1 MGVTPGKTILLLGRI
16 QVREACYSV
25 LRRYYYGRSRWHAG
39 SMRKVSLTLPE
50 ERDDRLEERV
60 EDGEHDSKSEAV
72 RERLALAEELE
83 ERVEELEAELEHAR
97 ARADEAEA
105 NAKHARE
112 QAREQAEREEELL
125 PLVREAR
132 DRTDRLSAREEARR
146 QAPVWR
152 RAKWALLGEPADL
165 PERVEHDPE

>member
-1 MGVTPGKTILLLGRI
+1 M
-16 QVREACYSV
+16 E
-25 LRRYYYGRSRWHAG
+25 
-39 SMRKVSLTLPE
+39 KVSLTLPE

-60 EDGEHDSKSEAV
+60 EGGEYESKSEAV

-83 ERVEELEAELEHAR
+83 GRVDELETELEHAR
-97 ARADEAEA
+97 ARAREAEE

-112 QAREQAEREEELL
+112 QASEQAERNEELL

-132 DRTDRLSAREEARR
+132 ERTDRLTAREEARR
-146 QAPVWR
+146 QAPLWA

-165 PERVEHDPE
+165 PERVEHDDRADGPRD